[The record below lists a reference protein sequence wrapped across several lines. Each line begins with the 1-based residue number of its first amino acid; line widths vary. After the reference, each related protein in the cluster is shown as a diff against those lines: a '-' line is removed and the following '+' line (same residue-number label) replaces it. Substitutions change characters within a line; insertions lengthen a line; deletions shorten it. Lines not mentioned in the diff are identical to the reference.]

1 MTMTV
6 RDDDGAPADRGT
18 AQAEC
23 THLKPD
29 GWMDGACTHVAGA
42 LALDVAPKLLL
53 NLSAQTDKEITTGFV

>member
-53 NLSAQTDKEITTGFV
+53 TSLQRRQTKVTGFV